1 MQNKK
6 TVMTE
11 KVKHKGELIA
21 FRNILPEGQS
31 DYFIRNENE
40 FVKASCEEFFSTI
53 QKKADERGVISW
65 QK

>member
-6 TVMTE
+6 ILMTE

-21 FRNILPEGQS
+21 YRDILPEGQS

-40 FVKASCEEFFSTI
+40 FVKTSCEEFFSTI
-53 QKKADERGVISW
+53 QKAANERGVISW